1 MSNYVRAL
9 PILRELSVD
18 AMIVKDMA
26 NVRYLSDYTNDT
38 GELLLF
44 ADGSAYLMTD
54 FRFLIQARLEAA
66 DCEVLDVAGT
76 SYAELTGKLLD
87 KHGAKRVAFER
98 DAVRYSEFEA
108 FRNACSQELVPVDN
122 VLIALRKVKTAEE
135 LRRLRRAEQ
144 IGDEA
149 YARILSDLKPGV
161 TELEIAAK
169 LTYYMCEAGASGNSF
184 PPIVASGVNS
194 SMPHAMPGTRRLQDG
209 DFVTMDFGCI
219 YEGYCSDMTRTVVLG
234 RASDRQREIYE
245 TVLAAQK
252 ATLEA
257 IHAGMRGKDIDA
269 VARNIINAAGFE
281 GCFGHGLGHSV
292 GLEIHEPPYA
302 NARSEEIVGEGMLMT
317 VEPGIYVDGF
327 GGVRSEDL
335 VAVTADGHENLTNS
349 PKELTEIPIA

>member
-1 MSNYVRAL
+1 MIPYPMAGAYLITDPVNMRYLHRLPMARGAVYLSAQRRVFLSWSRMPAEPPPDRLRLLAIREESLSDTLQAL
-9 PILRELSVD
+9 LREDGLTEIRVEPSVPLHLYRQVERIPGIHVRISEDPVSQWREIKDDWEVAQLAEAGRITDD
-18 AMIVKDMA
+18 A
-26 NVRYLSDYTNDT
+26 
-38 GELLLF
+38 F
-44 ADGSAYLMTD
+44 AGILP
-54 FRFLIQARLEAA
+54 FLR
-66 DCEVLDVAGT
+66 
-76 SYAELTGKLLD
+76 
-87 KHGAKRVAFER
+87 
-98 DAVRYSEFEA
+98 
-108 FRNACSQELVPVDN
+108 
-122 VLIALRKVKTAEE
+122 
-135 LRRLRRAEQ
+135 
-144 IGDEA
+144 
-149 YARILSDLKPGV
+149 PGV

-327 GGVRSEDL
+327 GGVRIEDL